1 MVAVSLVR
9 DINDLEVE
17 SKKKIKDYL
26 ASQGIH
32 YEEGGQADE

>member
-1 MVAVSLVR
+1 ML
-9 DINDLEVE
+9 IELPKEEE

-26 ASQGIH
+26 ASQGIY